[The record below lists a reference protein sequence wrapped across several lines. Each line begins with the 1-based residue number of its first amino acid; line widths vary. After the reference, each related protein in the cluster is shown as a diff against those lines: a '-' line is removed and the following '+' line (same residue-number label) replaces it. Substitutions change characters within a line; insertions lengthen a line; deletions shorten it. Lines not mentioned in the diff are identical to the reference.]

1 MTLSIRTGLSA
12 LDSDDKDSV
21 RSTGVLVHVG
31 AAKVQGDK
39 KKPLRMKPLP
49 HRSVGVTSSH
59 DFLNRI
65 DGVGDERLEILDVNT
80 RVGPLFQLQLFA
92 DVFT

>member
-39 KKPLRMKPLP
+39 KKTTM
-49 HRSVGVTSSH
+49 
-59 DFLNRI
+59 
-65 DGVGDERLEILDVNT
+65 DETPTPQIGWRY
-80 RVGPLFQLQLFA
+80 RQP
-92 DVFT
+92 